1 MKKQRVLHGD
11 CFEVLKTLPDNSVD
25 AIISDPPYGLGTIKS
40 VKKLLKAWMRG
51 EDGTEA
57 VGKGGFMGRSW
68 DACVPPP
75 HMWREVL
82 RVLKPGGHLLIF
94 AGTRTQDL
102 MGMSLRLAGAQP
114 RNAVAWMYGSG
125 MPKSVNIGKE
135 IDRTLGAKRKKM
147 KIPLDFVR
155 NTKSVHGGHGVEG
168 GDRPWLQ
175 KARETGY
182 HETDDSTPITP
193 EAAQWQGWGSDL
205 KPAYETVLVYQK
217 PGNFIEEFYNAIVQ
231 SESRLWLLLHASTVK
246 RNSKLRTVEKE
257 LNIAQ
262 WTACEFTNIQDA
274 LNAATD
280 TSQLKSK
287 ATINWN
293 IVSSWKNIL
302 EDVLKLPKTSTIRTE
317 LETTTDWK
325 ILNSCRLLV
334 MRHCIT
340 PESNTLD
347 GHNVAVEIAVDFL
360 CGTLMKWKT
369 TLELSAVVNA
379 MSLDAGYSPVK
390 DDNYKPVL
398 IFRKP
403 ISEKT
408 LAANI
413 LKWGT
418 GGINIDA
425 SRIALSGE
433 KNPSVSR
440 YESVPQKGNHGWE
453 HKNRGGNYGAQTAA
467 SMDLGRFPANVI
479 LEHHPDCEFIGT
491 KEIGSGDSVKFNKED
506 RDICKGVHKG
516 YQRPNASMYV
526 NKKAGQLSGY
536 GAQTVDVYKCHP
548 DCPVKALDDQSGY
561 IRSGG
566 SGKAHTR
573 SASVVSPF
581 GGGGLANDISDAG
594 AASRFFYVAKASTE
608 ERSLG
613 LETPNDHP
621 TLKPIELMRYL
632 VRMVTPKGGV
642 VLDPFCGSGSTG
654 CACAV
659 EGAQFIGIELDE
671 KFVEVSKKR
680 IAYFHEHRREFR
692 QKAKVLD
699 AAKDVKATPKFTR
712 ILFGK
717 SDD

>member
-11 CFEVLKTLPDNSVD
+11 SFDVLKTLPDNSVD
-25 AIISDPPYGLGTIKS
+25 AIVTDPPYGLGTIKS

-75 HMWREVL
+75 HMWSEVL

-114 RNAVAWMYGSG
+114 RNAIAWIYGNG

-135 IDRTLGAKRKKM
+135 IDRTLGAKRSKM
-147 KIPLDFVR
+147 KIPLDLVR
-155 NTKSVHGGHGVEG
+155 NTKSIQGGHGVEG

-182 HETDDSTPITP
+182 HEIDDSTAITP
-193 EAAQWQGWGSDL
+193 EAVQWQGYGSDL
-205 KPAYETVLVYQK
+205 KPAYE
-217 PGNFIEEFYNAIVQ
+217 
-231 SESRLWLLLHASTVK
+231 
-246 RNSKLRTVEKE
+246 
-257 LNIAQ
+257 
-262 WTACEFTNIQDA
+262 
-274 LNAATD
+274 
-280 TSQLKSK
+280 
-287 ATINWN
+287 
-293 IVSSWKNIL
+293 
-302 EDVLKLPKTSTIRTE
+302 
-317 LETTTDWK
+317 
-325 ILNSCRLLV
+325 
-334 MRHCIT
+334 
-340 PESNTLD
+340 
-347 GHNVAVEIAVDFL
+347 
-360 CGTLMKWKT
+360 
-369 TLELSAVVNA
+369 
-379 MSLDAGYSPVK
+379 
-390 DDNYKPVL
+390 PVL

-440 YESVPQKGNHGWE
+440 YESVKAGVWQQKGNHGWD

-479 LEHHPDCEFIGT
+479 LEHHPDCEFVGT
-491 KEIGSGDSVKFNKED
+491 KEVGSGDPTKRKKD
-506 RDICKGVHKG
+506 KKYQDVHKG
-516 YQRPNASMYV
+516 YQRLNASMYTH
-526 NKKAGQLSGY
+526 KKEGQLSNY
-536 GAQTVDVYKCHP
+536 GSQTTDAYNCHP
-548 DCPVKALDDQSGY
+548 DCPVKALDEQSGCLK
-561 IRSGG
+561 SGTLAPHHRRG
-566 SGKAHTR
+566 ENVNVYGKSNGAPP
-573 SASVVSPF
+573 SKDF
-581 GGGGLANDISDAG
+581 GGDAG
-594 AASRFFYVAKASTE
+594 GASRFFYIAKASTE

-654 CACAV
+654 CACAI
-659 EGAQFIGIELDE
+659 EGAQFIGIERDE
-671 KFVEVSKKR
+671 KFVEVSQKR
-680 IAYFHEHRREFR
+680 IAYFHDHRREFR
-692 QKAKVLD
+692 QKTKVID

-712 ILFGK
+712 TLFGK
-717 SDD
+717 DDE